1 MRGRESGMDRAG
13 PVDDGLSPGLC
24 THTHAHT
31 ELLAL
36 PQTSL
41 RYNVQPT
48 QENAPFTLH
57 VYTTPETCEDSRTPK
72 VFDIGINVR

>member
-1 MRGRESGMDRAG
+1 MVSLLGCART
-13 PVDDGLSPGLC
+13 PTL
-24 THTHAHT
+24 T

-48 QENAPFTLH
+48 QEDAPFTLH
-57 VYTTPETCEDSRTPK
+57 VYTTPETCEDSQAHK
-72 VFDIGINVR
+72 VFNIGINVR